1 MSKQQS
7 VFIETFGESPLI
19 KVLDFF
25 LMYPDFDYSKSQVAE
40 ESGISRI
47 TMDKI
52 WNGLIKKEIIIKT
65 RESGN
70 AVLCKLNAKNPK
82 VKILMKLDFEL
93 SAAAIEQE
101 NPSKHNSVSGVL
113 LQKMSIPD

>member
-25 LMYPDFDYSKSQVAE
+25 LMYPDFDYSKSQAAKE
-40 ESGISRI
+40 AGISRI
-47 TMDKI
+47 TMEKI
-52 WNGLIKKEIIIKT
+52 WSELIKKEIIIRT

-70 AVLCKLNAKNPK
+70 AILYKLNIKNPK
-82 VKILMKLDFEL
+82 VKILMRLDFEL
-93 SAAAIEQE
+93 SSVAIEQE
-101 NPSKHNSVSGVL
+101 KPGKNNSVAGTF
-113 LQKMSIPD
+113 LQTGIPA